1 MKLAG
6 LHHITMI
13 TGDGACAISLG
24 CIAIGNAFWLPLQT
38 DDSAQRLATC
48 DVSGYTAEAR

>member
-1 MKLAG
+1 VKLAG
-6 LHHITMI
+6 LLHITMI

>member
-1 MKLAG
+1 VKPAG

-13 TGDGACAISLG
+13 TGDGPCAMSLG

-38 DDSAQRLATC
+38 DYAAQRWATC
-48 DVSGYTAEAR
+48 DVSGHTAEAR